1 MIGISSGIGTPKL
14 PSKRTAKTPRYV
26 KLSTNSW
33 SASTASS
40 RANDAAPAH
49 VPTLTQCSR
58 VHLVRVPRGPRGTP
72 GDRNLVDV
80 ARGRVAERYAG
91 VEREFADLPLQRLLF
106 QVRIH

>member
-1 MIGISSGIGTPKL
+1 MRRLRMFRPLRSV
-14 PSKRTAKTPRYV
+14 A
-26 KLSTNSW
+26 
-33 SASTASS
+33 
-40 RANDAAPAH
+40 D
-49 VPTLTQCSR
+49 

-106 QVRIH
+106 QVRIHSDHRGPMLAAELRERVGVQTGRQDLE